1 MLIQVGRMA
10 QHDLLLS
17 GCSII
22 DKSPI
27 VMIASLFATAIA
39 IATTTVAAAATAAI
53 VTAITTFSI

>member
-1 MLIQVGRMA
+1 MA

-17 GCSII
+17 GCRII

-27 VMIASLFATAIA
+27 VMIASLFVATATA
-39 IATTTVAAAATAAI
+39 VATTTAAAATAAAAI